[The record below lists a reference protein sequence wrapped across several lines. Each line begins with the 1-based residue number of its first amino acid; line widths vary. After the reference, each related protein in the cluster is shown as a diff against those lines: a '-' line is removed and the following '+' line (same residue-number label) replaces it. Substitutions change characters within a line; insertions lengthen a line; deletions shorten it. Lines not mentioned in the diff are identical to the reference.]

1 MTEQE
6 QISHIA
12 WQWVEGGGDQ
22 YSFRA
27 SAQAI
32 DDEIGKVTTDIIVDE
47 CDRVAQDLV

>member
-1 MTEQE
+1 MTERE

-22 YSFRA
+22 YSFRDN
-27 SAQAI
+27 AQAI
-32 DDEIGKVTTDIIVDE
+32 DNEIGELTQDVMADE